1 MKNAWTL
8 ASADTRKVQQCV
20 SRKTTTMYRGAH
32 GNVGKEREQ
41 DSKTLSVS
49 TLTLG
54 ETSPLGLSKLGSI
67 LGSIERVFG
76 LSIASG

>member
-1 MKNAWTL
+1 
-8 ASADTRKVQQCV
+8 
-20 SRKTTTMYRGAH
+20 MYRGAH